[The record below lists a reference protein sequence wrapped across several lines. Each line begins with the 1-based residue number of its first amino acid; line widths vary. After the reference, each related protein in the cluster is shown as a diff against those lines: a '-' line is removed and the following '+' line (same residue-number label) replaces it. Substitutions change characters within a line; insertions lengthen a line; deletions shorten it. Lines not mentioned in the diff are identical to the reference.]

1 MKSRSWPVFL
11 LALGTLVGL
20 IFLPGEAAIRKTQS
34 LSEQFR
40 KIQERYDRN
49 SQILN
54 GISGHL
60 YTISIIVRE
69 FLLDSSPS
77 ANRRYEERFEIQRQT
92 LDQAVEEIRK
102 TMREEDLHALDTLS
116 EKMSSYWVIVREVLR
131 WSPAERTAR
140 ATYYLRE
147 QQRPH
152 REDIQ
157 QLTDDLARLNRS
169 NYLQQFENIEASQRQ
184 VRTELLHAIWLA
196 VALGVLVTIAS
207 VARIWMLEHRS
218 AEHRRRL
225 ENLSSDLIRVQ
236 EEERRMISRELHD
249 EVGQMVTGLK
259 MELAALDRLRAADP
273 ADFSQHLSEAKD
285 LADRT
290 LRTVR
295 NLAAGLRPS
304 VLDLG
309 IVPALQSLARDVSRR
324 SGLDVQ
330 VEAKGELD
338 HLPER
343 HLVCVY
349 RVVQEAL
356 NNCVKHARATHAIVR
371 VVGETGDLRF
381 EIQDDGIG
389 FSEQK
394 NSGMGLAG
402 IEERIREL
410 GGTVEIDGAGGK
422 GTLLR
427 AAVHIA

>member
-218 AEHRRRL
+218 ADHRRRL

-249 EVGQMVTGLK
+249 EVGQMVIGLK

-285 LADRT
+285 LHRA
-290 LRTVR
+290 LHAEFLGAP
-295 NLAAGLRPS
+295 LAHHHDG
-304 VLDLG
+304 
-309 IVPALQSLARDVSRR
+309 RR
-324 SGLDVQ
+324 
-330 VEAKGELD
+330 
-338 HLPER
+338 
-343 HLVCVY
+343 
-349 RVVQEAL
+349 
-356 NNCVKHARATHAIVR
+356 
-371 VVGETGDLRF
+371 
-381 EIQDDGIG
+381 
-389 FSEQK
+389 
-394 NSGMGLAG
+394 
-402 IEERIREL
+402 
-410 GGTVEIDGAGGK
+410 
-422 GTLLR
+422 
-427 AAVHIA
+427 AV